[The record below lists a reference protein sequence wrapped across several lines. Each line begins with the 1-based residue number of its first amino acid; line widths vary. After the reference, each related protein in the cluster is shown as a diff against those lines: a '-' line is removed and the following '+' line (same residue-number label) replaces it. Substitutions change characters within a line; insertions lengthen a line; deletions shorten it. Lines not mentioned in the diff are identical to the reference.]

1 MEFFNKYFL
10 GEKYEKYVKEFIFN
24 CTAVLA
30 GAVNVASATEL
41 EVTHW
46 WTSGGEANAV
56 GELAKAFDATGHTWV
71 DGAIAGSGGV
81 ARPIII
87 SRIIGGE
94 PMGATQ
100 LNHGRQAEELIE
112 AGLLLDLT
120 DVASENNWRNVI
132 YPPSLLDACTVDGRV
147 YCAPVNIHSAQW
159 LWLSHDAYESSG
171 VAVPTNWDEFVAAGP
186 ALRANGIVPLA
197 QGQQGWQT
205 GLTFGVL
212 ATALVSEDA
221 WYAVNRDKDAS
232 VAGGAEYARVW
243 NAFDDARKMAIG
255 SNVGDWNLA
264 TNLVITGKAGG
275 QIHGDWAQGEFS
287 VAGSVAGTDYS
298 CLPGLGERAILDTGG
313 DAFYFPVQDD
323 ADVQKAQKD
332 LAALLVSREVQVAFN
347 LKKGSLPIRG
357 DIDMS
362 TANDCMQKGLK
373 ILAGGNVV
381 PSGDILLSADTN
393 NQVNELMNTFWSDLY
408 MSPADAQAK
417 YAKIIASAD

>member
-1 MEFFNKYFL
+1 MLKSSSL
-10 GEKYEKYVKEFIFN
+10 IA
-24 CTAVLA
+24 TAVLA

-212 ATALVSEDA
+212 ATALVSEEA

-232 VAGGAEYARVW
+232 VAGGPEYARVW

>member
-1 MEFFNKYFL
+1 MRNMLKSSSL
-10 GEKYEKYVKEFIFN
+10 IA
-24 CTAVLA
+24 TAVLA

-212 ATALVSEDA
+212 ATALVSEEA

-232 VAGGAEYARVW
+232 VAGGPEYARVW

-373 ILAGGNVV
+373 ILGGGNVV

>member
-1 MEFFNKYFL
+1 MLLKTFK
-10 GEKYEKYVKEFIFN
+10 K
-24 CTAVLA
+24 TALVAAALLT
-30 GAVNVASATEL
+30 GTVNVALATDL

-56 GELAKAFDATGHTWV
+56 AELAKAFDATGHTWV

-120 DVASENNWRNVI
+120 DVAEANGWEDVI
-132 YPPSLLDACTVDGRV
+132 FPSNLLDACTVDGRV

-212 ATALVSEDA
+212 ATALVSDDA
-221 WYAVNRDKDAS
+221 WYAVNRDKDAK
-232 VAGGAEYARVW
+232 VAAGAEYARVW
-243 NAFDDARKMAIG
+243 KAFDDARKMAIG

-298 CLPGLGERAILDTGG
+298 CLPGLGNREILDTGG

-323 ADVQKAQKD
+323 ADVEAAQKE
-332 LAALLVSREVQVAFN
+332 LAALLVSPAVQVAFN

-373 ILAGGNVV
+373 ILAGGNVL
-381 PSGDILLSADTN
+381 PSGDILLSPDTQ
-393 NQVNELMNTFWSDLY
+393 NQIQELMSTFWSDLY
-408 MSPADAQAK
+408 MSAEDAQAK
-417 YAKIIASAD
+417 YAKIIGTAD

>member
-1 MEFFNKYFL
+1 MRNMLKSSSL
-10 GEKYEKYVKEFIFN
+10 IA
-24 CTAVLA
+24 TAVLA

-56 GELAKAFDATGHTWV
+56 GELAKAFDATGHKWV

-408 MSPADAQAK
+408 MSPEDAQAK

>member
-1 MEFFNKYFL
+1 MRNMLKSSSL
-10 GEKYEKYVKEFIFN
+10 IA
-24 CTAVLA
+24 TAVLA

-159 LWLSHDAYESSG
+159 LWLSHDAYENSG

-212 ATALVSEDA
+212 ATALVSEEA

-232 VAGGAEYARVW
+232 VAGGPEYARVW

>member
-1 MEFFNKYFL
+1 MRNMLKSSSL
-10 GEKYEKYVKEFIFN
+10 IA
-24 CTAVLA
+24 TAVLA

-56 GELAKAFDATGHTWV
+56 GELAKAFNATGHTWV

-313 DAFYFPVQDD
+313 DAFYFPVPDD

-373 ILAGGNVV
+373 ILGGGNVV

-408 MSPADAQAK
+408 MSPEDAQAK